1 MYEIRT
7 ARIESKTGKNLMEQW
22 LNRVDQDTRLI
33 AEYADENEAQNAFWA
48 YVAENGKAYK
58 SGNLY
63 IGIYVELVNSED
75 DSSYDCA
82 CLDYIDSDDIHEYP
96 FVVACGAQMLDG
108 RKTLAEARK
117 LVAQCQREDEKE
129 DGQALRYDIYFCP
142 SLSLFRASEFR
153 SDNVMLI
160 ERNA

>member
-22 LNRVDQDTRLI
+22 LNRVDQDTRLV
-33 AEYADENEAQNAFWA
+33 AEYADENEAENAFWA

-63 IGIYVELVNSED
+63 IGIYVELDNSED
-75 DSSYDCA
+75 DSSCDCV

-96 FVVACGAQMLDG
+96 FVVAYEAQMIDG
-108 RKTLAEARK
+108 RKTLAEAK
-117 LVAQCQREDEKE
+117 ELVAQYQHEDEEE

-153 SDNVMLI
+153 SDNVVLI
-160 ERNA
+160 ERGV